1 MNGHAGELREL
12 VARQLG
18 LYDVGLDDRLIE
30 DLGAASADIMT
41 IVAIVEEAY
50 GVRIDEEQ
58 LPLLRTVRDLAE
70 ETARL
75 LGEG

>member
-1 MNGHAGELREL
+1 MNGPAGELREL

-18 LYDVGLDDRLIE
+18 LYDAGLDDRLIE
-30 DLGAASADIMT
+30 DLGAGSVDIVT
-41 IVAIVEEAY
+41 IVAIAEEAY

-70 ETARL
+70 EVSRL

>member
-18 LYDVGLDDRLIE
+18 LYDAGLDDRLVE
-30 DLGAASADIMT
+30 DLGAGPADIAA
-41 IVAIVEEAY
+41 IVAIVAAAY